1 MAVSAT
7 KLLIINP
14 NSSDIITQAL
24 ASNLTPLCPPG
35 IELDF
40 KTGPPD
46 APPSINDP
54 PTSILSAAST
64 FKAMEPIDQQPY
76 AGFLVCCFSDHPLVY
91 CLRHAAPDKPCI
103 GIFDASIVHALLSG
117 SKFGILTTGAAMVPA
132 IDAGVTAFLGGI
144 SGRYVGCVASG
155 LGVVELQTSSDR
167 VAVEGRIKS
176 TAAKVSALGADV
188 IILGCAG
195 MSGMEDLV
203 KAGVTEAGGRPVI
216 VIDGAKA
223 GVQVLAGLVRN
234 M

>member
-1 MAVSAT
+1 MATSNP

-14 NSSDIITQAL
+14 NSSDVITQAL
-24 ASNLTPLCPPG
+24 VSNLTPLCPPG
-35 IELDF
+35 IELEF

-54 PTSILSAAST
+54 PTSILSAAAT

-76 AGFLVCCFSDHPLVY
+76 AGFLVCCFSDHPLVHY
-91 CLRHAAPDKPCI
+91 LRNAAPDKPCI
-103 GIFDASIVHALLSG
+103 GIFDASVVHALSSG

-132 IDAGVTAFLGGI
+132 IDVAVTAFLGGI
-144 SGRYVGCVASG
+144 SGRYVGCIASG

-167 VAVEGRIKS
+167 GTIEGHIKG

-203 KAGVTEAGGRPVI
+203 KAGVAEAGGRPVA

-223 GVQVLAGLVRN
+223 GVQVLAGLVRSL
-234 M
+234 